1 MRNPLEVLR
10 EKLAQI
16 TADAKA
22 VEASVAAAGRVEF
35 TDDESAKL
43 NELHAAFDATE
54 KQIALH
60 ERTASIEA
68 AASIPVAPKTAPSPV
83 NATLAPAYGTA
94 SRTQAVSATYQNHG
108 FVRGISEFM
117 QAVKMAAYGKSD
129 QRLLNAITTY
139 GGESTV
145 GGGTDGGFSVPPQF
159 AASITELVM
168 GEESLVAKFNP
179 ILTGSNQV
187 VLPTDETTPYGTSG
201 IYAEWLG
208 EASSMTARAPSL
220 KQVTVNLHKVGA
232 IVHLSD
238 ELVEDSPAI
247 QSHVTRK
254 VSQAIAAKVNE
265 SIMNGDGLA
274 KPLGLLKAPGLVTQ
288 AKSATGSTNIAALD
302 LGNMISRMVPES
314 FTNSFWLVHNTVLP
328 KLWSL
333 VLGQMPVYAQDY
345 RQSPFGALLGRPVVV
360 TEFAQDYNTAG
371 DIMLVSPDGYALA
384 IKSGGIQTAASIH
397 FAFDQGLQS
406 FRATMRVGGT
416 PLASA
421 AISRKNGSNTLS
433 HIVALA
439 ARS

>member
-1 MRNPLEVLR
+1 MRNPIEVLR

-16 TADAKA
+16 TADAKS

-35 TDDESAKL
+35 TDDESTKL

-54 KQIALH
+54 AQIAIH
-60 ERTASIEA
+60 ERNAKIEA
-68 AASIPVAPKTAPSPV
+68 AASVPQPSKTQPGLYP
-83 NATLAPAYGTA
+83 APALTA
-94 SRTQAVSATYQNHG
+94 ARVQPVSATHANHG

-139 GGESTV
+139 GGE
-145 GGGTDGGFSVPPQF
+145 GGPGGDSGGFAVPPQF
-159 AASITELVM
+159 AASITELVV
-168 GEESLVAKFNP
+168 GEGSLASRFNP
-179 ILTGSNQV
+179 IMTSSNQV

-208 EASSMTARAPSL
+208 EATAMTARAPSL
-220 KQVTVNLHKVGA
+220 KQVTINLNKVGA

-254 VSQAIAAKVNE
+254 VAAAIAAKVNAA
-265 SIMNGDGLA
+265 ILNGDGLA

-288 AKSATGSTNIAALD
+288 AKAATGATTINAAD
-302 LGNMISRMVPES
+302 LPNMMARMVPES
-314 FTNSFWLVHNTVLP
+314 IGSSFWLAHNTVLP
-328 KLWSL
+328 KIWTL
-333 VLGQMPVYAQDY
+333 VLGQMPIYAQDF
-345 RQSPFGALLGRPVVV
+345 RQSPFGAVLGRPLVV
-360 TEFAQDYNTAG
+360 TEFCQDYNTAG

-384 IKSGGIQTAASIH
+384 IKAGGIQTAASIH

-421 AISRKNGSNTLS
+421 VIARANGSNTLS

>member
-1 MRNPLEVLR
+1 MNPIEILR
-10 EKLAQI
+10 HKLAQI
-16 TADAKA
+16 TADTQAIDAAMK
-22 VEASVAAAGRVEF
+22 AAGRAEY
-35 TDDESAKL
+35 TDDEMVEVTRL
-43 NELHAAFDATE
+43 QAAFDGIQ
-54 KQIALH
+54 KQITLQ
-60 ERTASIEA
+60 ERNLEIEA
-68 AASIPVAPKTAPSPV
+68 AAAVPLPAKSQPQPVQAAIPAGSGARVQS
-83 NATLAPAYGTA
+83 
-94 SRTQAVSATYQNHG
+94 VSATYQNHG
-108 FVRGISEFM
+108 FIRGISEFM

-254 VSQAIAAKVNE
+254 VSQAIAARVNE
-265 SIMNGDGLA
+265 AIMNGDGLA

-288 AKSATGSTNIAALD
+288 AKSATGSTAIAALD
-302 LGNMISRMVPES
+302 LGNMVSRMVAES
-314 FTNSFWLVHNTVLP
+314 YNSSFWLVHNTVLP

-333 VLGQMPVYAQDY
+333 VLGQMPVYSQDY

-384 IKSGGIQTAASIH
+384 IKAGGIQTAASIH

-406 FRATMRVGGT
+406 FRATLRVGGT
-416 PLASA
+416 PLAAA
-421 AISRKNGSNTLS
+421 AITRKNGSNTTS
-433 HIVALA
+433 HIIALA

>member
-1 MRNPLEVLR
+1 MNPLELLR
-10 EKLAQI
+10 AKLAQI

-22 VEASVAAAGRVEF
+22 VEAAAQAAGRAEF
-35 TDDESAKL
+35 TDDEQIKL
-43 NELHAAFDATE
+43 NELHAAFEHTE
-54 KQIALH
+54 QQIALH
-60 ERTASIEA
+60 ERNAKIEA
-68 AASIPVAPKTAPSPV
+68 AAALPAPTKTGPSPV
-83 NATLAPAYGTA
+83 PALSSA
-94 SRTQAVSATYQNHG
+94 RVQPASATFQNHG

-139 GGESTV
+139 GGE
-145 GGGTDGGFSVPPQF
+145 GGPGGDSGGFAVPPQF
-159 AASITELVM
+159 AAAITSLVM
-168 GEESLVAKFNP
+168 GEESLASKFNP
-179 ILTGSNQV
+179 IMTGSNQV

-208 EASSMTARAPSL
+208 EATAMTARAPSL
-220 KQVTVNLHKVGA
+220 KQVTVNLNKVGA

-254 VSQAIAAKVNE
+254 VAQAIAAKVNE
-265 SIMNGDGLA
+265 AIMNGDGLA
-274 KPLGLLKAPGLVTQ
+274 KPLGLLQAPGLVTQ
-288 AKSATGSTNIAALD
+288 AKGQTGTTVISALD
-302 LGNMISRMVPES
+302 LGNMVSRMIPES
-314 FTNSFWLVHNTVLP
+314 YSNCFWLAHNSVLP
-328 KLWSL
+328 KLWTL

-345 RQSPFGALLGRPVVV
+345 TKSPFGALLGRPLYV

-384 IKSGGIQTAASIH
+384 IKAGGIQTAASIH

-421 AISRKNGSNTLS
+421 AVSRKNGSNTLS